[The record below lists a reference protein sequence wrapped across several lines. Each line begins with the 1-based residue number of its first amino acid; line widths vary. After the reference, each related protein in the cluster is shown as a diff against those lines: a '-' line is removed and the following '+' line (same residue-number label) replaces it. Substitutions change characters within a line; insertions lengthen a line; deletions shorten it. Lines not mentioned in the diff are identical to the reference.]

1 MDWLETAI
9 EFERAACGKLSP
21 GQALELEGEV
31 FPPLLLPSKALVTLI
46 ELPGVYRVV
55 DGYQG
60 YSAFRFFMDG
70 AQRTFLWRYH
80 THRGLKIPVYLHFS
94 GAVVMKREKP
104 WKFVPIAE
112 KFRTNIILPDF
123 LHEEYSGLKG
133 VVSSGA
139 ENPRDMSEIKSRAEI
154 TSRALRQELEVE
166 LCREFCKSKN
176 ELLLKDGSI
185 ADVPFKNVV
194 GVIKSHRALYL
205 ERDYP
210 GLQLRIWNM
219 PKYYRSSAFSIK
231 LPSGIRINS
240 FYLRL
245 HEPLE
250 PEHGLVRVEF
260 TTQDRQAIA
269 EWLIAESLI
278 VSRGERWDTQLFCIE
293 KCEDYIKARLPSRR
307 MINAIAVV
315 P

>member
-1 MDWLETAI
+1 MEWFETAR
-9 EFERAACGKLSP
+9 EFERAASGKLSP
-21 GQALELEGEV
+21 GQAVELEGEV
-31 FPPLLLPSKALVTLI
+31 FPPLLLPSKATVTLI
-46 ELPGVYRVV
+46 ELPGTYRVV
-55 DGYQG
+55 DSYQG

-70 AQRTFLWRYH
+70 AQRTFLWKYH
-80 THRGLKIPVYLHFS
+80 TYKGIKIPIYLHFS
-94 GAVVMKREKP
+94 GAVVMEREEP

-112 KFRTNIILPDF
+112 KFRANIILPEF
-123 LHEEYSGLKG
+123 QHEEYSGFKG

-139 ENPRDMSEIKSRAEI
+139 ENPRDISDINSRAEI
-154 TSRALRQELEVE
+154 TSRTLRQELEVE
-166 LCREFCKSKN
+166 LCREFCHSTS

-185 ADVPFKNVV
+185 AEVPFENVV

-205 ERDYP
+205 EREYP

-219 PKYYRSSAFSIK
+219 PRYYRSSAFSIK

-245 HEPLE
+245 HEPIE
-250 PEHGLVRVEF
+250 PEHGLVRVEY
-260 TTQDRQAIA
+260 TNQDQQAIA

-278 VSRGERWDTQLFCIE
+278 VSRGERWDRQLFGIE

-307 MINAIAVV
+307 MIRAMTVV